1 MFIDQNQ
8 FLSTFFYNR
17 RILITSVFHFV
28 ATVEE
33 REEDMTQ
40 SSGAL
45 SIMTKPTETSW
56 TNQEKIE
63 RDCSIKI
70 WVPTGS
76 RSPISISNQNFY
88 YFKRIRVETSIFRK
102 ERWLFRSD
110 RTDWWKRRTLKVDLF
125 PENFLLPFI
134 LRPKSAEILAYWK
147 ATLASV
153 VGKQIPRC
161 RINFGTWIDLSKLG
175 APFFCA
181 GISLTCAGI
190 HYLRWRHNPLFLS
203 HERNAQES
211 H

>member
-147 ATLASV
+147 ANLASV
-153 VGKQIPRC
+153 VFKQISRC
-161 RINFGTWIDLSKLG
+161 YIWYMNRPVKIGRTGYSVFLRRNTLS
-175 APFFCA
+175 PM
-181 GISLTCAGI
+181 S
-190 HYLRWRHNPLFLS
+190 S
-203 HERNAQES
+203 
-211 H
+211 

>member
-56 TNQEKIE
+56 TNQEKME

-88 YFKRIRVETSIFRK
+88 YFSANTSGNEHF
-102 ERWLFRSD
+102 
-110 RTDWWKRRTLKVDLF
+110 
-125 PENFLLPFI
+125 
-134 LRPKSAEILAYWK
+134 
-147 ATLASV
+147 
-153 VGKQIPRC
+153 
-161 RINFGTWIDLSKLG
+161 
-175 APFFCA
+175 
-181 GISLTCAGI
+181 
-190 HYLRWRHNPLFLS
+190 
-203 HERNAQES
+203 
-211 H
+211 

>member
-56 TNQEKIE
+56 TNQEKME
-63 RDCSIKI
+63 RSKYEFQLDRGVPFPFPFPTKI
-70 WVPTGS
+70 FTTS
-76 RSPISISNQNFY
+76 Q
-88 YFKRIRVETSIFRK
+88 RIRVETSIFRK

-125 PENFLLPFI
+125 PANFLLPFI

-147 ATLASV
+147 ANLASV
-153 VGKQIPRC
+153 VCKQISRC
-161 RINFGTWIDLSKLG
+161 YIWYMNRPVKIGRTGYS
-175 APFFCA
+175 FF
-181 GISLTCAGI
+181 
-190 HYLRWRHNPLFLS
+190 
-203 HERNAQES
+203 
-211 H
+211 